1 MVMRGQ
7 MFEKQKTDQPDN
19 GQYNLFDPMGG
30 TGSTIGSFSQSSKS
44 TSIYTYYLEQYR
56 NRKRILFGAA
66 TAGAVALLRRAGQW
80 ALVHRVE
87 LRARVNSR
95 FTYRGERGLRSPRCS
110 TLDAGESR
118 TRVPAAGDR
127 V

>member
-19 GQYNLFDPMGG
+19 GQYNLFDPMGR
-30 TGSTIGSFSQSSKS
+30 TGSTIGSFSQSSKW

-66 TAGAVALLRRAGQW
+66 TSGAVALLRRAG
-80 ALVHRVE
+80 R
-87 LRARVNSR
+87 
-95 FTYRGERGLRSPRCS
+95 
-110 TLDAGESR
+110 
-118 TRVPAAGDR
+118 
-127 V
+127 